1 VKIIQVVACLLKKMK
16 NKILA
21 LKYRP
26 QQFKDLIGQEVMAQT
41 ITNAIKLGKTPNAYL
56 LTGIR
61 GVGKTTTARLIAK
74 ALNCESNNNS
84 KIECSSKKFCPT
96 CQEIINSNHIDILE
110 MDAASRTGIDDVR
123 ELIENSKYSPTSA
136 KFKIFIIDE
145 VHMLSKQAFNGLL
158 KTLEEPPSSLKFI
171 LATTEVRKI
180 PVTILSRCQRFD
192 LKRVSVELLCDH
204 LKKITEEENGKIS
217 NDAIKLIARTSEGS
231 VRDSISLLDRALISQ
246 SINENKEIVDTDV
259 REMLGLADKSK
270 VISLF
275 KEVLSGNEKKAL
287 KILNELFNDGLDAKN
302 FLNDMLEVL
311 YLFSRRISLGPIEK
325 DMSISE
331 SEVQMVDEY
340 SKNIDIQDISLFW
353 QLTIKT
359 IDDLKIVG
367 NENLTLEMYIM
378 QLVHL
383 KSIDQRK
390 EVLNT
395 EIDTN
400 NLSNENLIGKQIDK
414 KSSEN
419 NTINQIKNQLKS
431 TNQIKT
437 SPIKNLK
444 KRNYQDS
451 IIEISNFQDL
461 IDQAN
466 KEKEIEL
473 KYDLERNVKLVSF
486 NKGSIDISFNEK
498 LNKNFIKTLT
508 EKLLL
513 WTGDRW
519 VISLSKN
526 SDAKSIYEKNL
537 EEKTSKL
544 HEFKKSKVA
553 QDIQKAFPDAK
564 LVDLKEGE

>member
-1 VKIIQVVACLLKKMK
+1 MT

-26 QQFKDLIGQEVMAQT
+26 QEFKDLIGQELMAQT
-41 ITNAIKLGKTPNAYL
+41 ITNAIKLNKTPNAYL

-74 ALNCESNNNS
+74 ALNCTKDFTKGE
-84 KIECSSKKFCPT
+84 KCKTGEYCHCA
-96 CQEIINSNHIDILE
+96 EIISSNHMDILE
-110 MDAASRTGIDDVR
+110 MDAASKTGIDDVR

-158 KTLEEPPSSLKFI
+158 KTLEEPPPSLKFI

-192 LKRVSVELLCDH
+192 LKRVSVEELCKH
-204 LKKITEEENGKIS
+204 LKIIADKEKGKIS
-217 NDAIKLIARTSEGS
+217 EDAIKLIARTSEGS

-246 SINENKEIVDTDV
+246 SINEGKQIEEPDV
-259 REMLGLADKSK
+259 RQMLGLADKSK
-270 VISLF
+270 IISLF
-275 KEVLSGNEKKAL
+275 KEVLTGNEKDAL
-287 KILNELFNDGLDAKN
+287 KFLHELINDGLDAKN
-302 FLNDMLEVL
+302 FLNDILEVL

-331 SEVQMVDEY
+331 AEVQMVDQY
-340 SKNIDIQDISLFW
+340 SKNIDMQDIGLFW

-359 IDDLKIVG
+359 IDDLRIVG

-383 KSIDQRK
+383 KNIDARK
-390 EVLNT
+390 ETQNLETNQQT
-395 EIDTN
+395 EESLVGKKIDDKPLETN
-400 NLSNENLIGKQIDK
+400 IP
-414 KSSEN
+414 
-419 NTINQIKNQLKS
+419 NQVKNQLKS
-431 TNQIKT
+431 TDQIKT
-437 SPIKNLK
+437 NPVKNLLK
-444 KRNYQDS
+444 DNQSAK
-451 IIEISNFQDL
+451 IEITSFQDL

-486 NKGSIDISFNEK
+486 NKGTIDISFNEK
-498 LNKNFIKTLT
+498 LNKNFIKNLT

-513 WTGDRW
+513 WTGERW
-519 VISLSKN
+519 IISLSKN
-526 SDAKSIYEKNL
+526 ADAKSIYEKNL
-537 EEKTSKL
+537 EDKSNKVE
-544 HEFKKSKVA
+544 EFKKSKIA

-564 LVDLKEGE
+564 LIDLKEEE

>member
-1 VKIIQVVACLLKKMK
+1 MT

-26 QQFKDLIGQEVMAQT
+26 QEFKDLIGQEVMAQT
-41 ITNAIKLGKTPNAYL
+41 ITNAIKLNKTPNAYL

-74 ALNCESNNNS
+74 ALNCTKDFTKGE
-84 KIECSSKKFCPT
+84 KCKTGEYCHCA
-96 CQEIINSNHIDILE
+96 EIISSNHMDILE
-110 MDAASRTGIDDVR
+110 MDAASKTGIDDVR

-158 KTLEEPPSSLKFI
+158 KTLEEPPPSLKFI

-192 LKRVSVELLCDH
+192 LKRVSVEQLCKH
-204 LKKITEEENGKIS
+204 LKIIADKEKGKIS
-217 NDAIKLIARTSEGS
+217 EDAIKLIARTSEGS

-246 SINENKEIVDTDV
+246 SINEGKQIEEPDV
-259 REMLGLADKSK
+259 RQMLGLADKSK
-270 VISLF
+270 IISLF
-275 KEVLSGNEKKAL
+275 KEVLSGNEKDAL
-287 KILNELFNDGLDAKN
+287 KFLHELFNDGLDAKN
-302 FLNDMLEVL
+302 FLNDILEVL

-331 SEVQMVDEY
+331 AEVQMVDQY
-340 SKNIDIQDISLFW
+340 SKNIDMQDIGLFW

-359 IDDLKIVG
+359 IDDLRIVG

-383 KSIDQRK
+383 KNIDARK
-390 EVLNT
+390 ETQNLETNQQT
-395 EIDTN
+395 EESLVGKKIDDKPLETN
-400 NLSNENLIGKQIDK
+400 IP
-414 KSSEN
+414 
-419 NTINQIKNQLKS
+419 NQVKNQLKS
-431 TNQIKT
+431 TDQIKT
-437 SPIKNLK
+437 NPVKNLLK
-444 KRNYQDS
+444 DNQSAK
-451 IIEISNFQDL
+451 IEITSFQDL

-486 NKGSIDISFNEK
+486 NKGTIDISFNEK
-498 LNKNFIKTLT
+498 LNKNFIKNLT

-513 WTGDRW
+513 WTGERW
-519 VISLSKN
+519 IISLSKN
-526 SDAKSIYEKNL
+526 ADAKSIYEKNL
-537 EEKTSKL
+537 EDKSNKVE
-544 HEFKKSKVA
+544 EFKKSKIA

-564 LVDLKEGE
+564 LIDLKEEE

>member
-1 VKIIQVVACLLKKMK
+1 MT

-26 QQFKDLIGQEVMAQT
+26 QEFKDLIGQEVMAKT
-41 ITNAIKLGKTPNAYL
+41 ITNAIKIGKTPNAYL

-74 ALNCESNNNS
+74 ALNCQKNVDT
-84 KIECSSKKFCPT
+84 KITCSSEKFCPT

-110 MDAASRTGIDDVR
+110 MDAASKTGIDDVR

-158 KTLEEPPSSLKFI
+158 KTLEEPPPSLKFI

-192 LKRVSVELLCDH
+192 LKRVGIEELSAH
-204 LKKITEEENGKIS
+204 LKKIASKENGKIS
-217 NDAIKLIARTSEGS
+217 EDAIKLVARTSEGS

-246 SINENKEIVDTDV
+246 SINQDKQIEETDV
-259 REMLGLADKSK
+259 RQMLGLADKSK
-270 VISLF
+270 IISLL
-275 KEVLSGNEKKAL
+275 KEVLSGNEKDAL
-287 KILNELFNDGLDAKN
+287 KFLHELINDGLDAKN
-302 FLNDMLEVL
+302 FLNDILEVL

-331 SEVQMVDEY
+331 AEVQMVDQY
-340 SKNIDIQDISLFW
+340 SKNIDMQDIGLFW

-359 IDDLKIVG
+359 IDDLRIVG

-383 KSIDQRK
+383 KNIESRNQTSNLD
-390 EVLNT
+390 N
-395 EIDTN
+395 DN
-400 NLSNENLIGKQIDK
+400 NQTYNENLIGKKNDDK
-414 KSSEN
+414 PLETN
-419 NTINQIKNQLKS
+419 IPNQVKNQLKS
-431 TNQIKT
+431 TDQIKT
-437 SPIKNLK
+437 NPAENLSK
-444 KRNYQDS
+444 DFQGTK
-451 IIEISNFQDL
+451 IEIKSLQDL

-473 KYDLERNVKLVSF
+473 KFDLERNVKLVSF
-486 NKGSIDISFNEK
+486 SRGQIDISFNEK
-498 LNKNFIKTLT
+498 LNKSFIKDLT

-513 WTGDRW
+513 WTGERW
-519 VISLSKN
+519 IISLSKN
-526 SDAKSIYEKNL
+526 SSAKSIYEKKQQDQSDKIEN
-537 EEKTSKL
+537 
-544 HEFKKSKVA
+544 FKKSKIV
-553 QDIQKAFPDAK
+553 QDIKKAFPDAK
-564 LVDLKEGE
+564 LIDLKEDK

>member
-1 VKIIQVVACLLKKMK
+1 MN

-26 QQFKDLIGQEVMAQT
+26 QEFKDLIGQDVMAKT
-41 ITNAIKLGKTPNAYL
+41 ITNAIKLEKTPNAYL

-74 ALNCESNNNS
+74 ALNCQKNDDS
-84 KIECSSKKFCPT
+84 KIICSGEKFCPT

-110 MDAASRTGIDDVR
+110 MDAASKTGIDDVR

-192 LKRVSVELLCDH
+192 LKRVGVEQLCLH
-204 LKKITEEENGKIS
+204 LKKIAEKEKGKIS
-217 NDAIKLIARTSEGS
+217 EDAIKLIAKTSEGS
-231 VRDSISLLDRALISQ
+231 VRDSISLLDRALISP
-246 SINENKEIVDTDV
+246 SINENKIVEEPDV
-259 REMLGLADKSK
+259 RQMLGLADKSK
-270 VISLF
+270 VILLF
-275 KEVLSGNEKKAL
+275 KEVLKGNEKDAL
-287 KILNELFNDGLDAKN
+287 KFLHELINNGLDAKN
-302 FLNDMLEVL
+302 FLNDILEVL

-331 SEVQMVDEY
+331 AEGKMIDQY
-340 SKNIDIQDISLFW
+340 SKNIDMQDIGLLW

-359 IDDLKIVG
+359 IDDLRIVG

-378 QLVHL
+378 QLVYL
-383 KSIDQRK
+383 K
-390 EVLNT
+390 N
-395 EIDTN
+395 IDTKKEIAN
-400 NLSNENLIGKQIDK
+400 LENDSIQLSNESLAGEKIDEQPRETNIQNK
-414 KSSEN
+414 
-419 NTINQIKNQLKS
+419 TKNQLKS

-437 SPIKNLK
+437 NPVKNLLK
-444 KRNYQDS
+444 DNQSVK
-451 IIEISNFQDL
+451 IEITSFQDL

-486 NKGSIDISFNEK
+486 NKGTIDISFNEK
-498 LNKNFIKTLT
+498 LNKNFIKNLSD
-508 EKLLL
+508 KLLL
-513 WTGDRW
+513 WTGERW
-519 VISLSKN
+519 IISLSKN
-526 SDAKSIYEKNL
+526 ANAKSIYEKNL
-537 EEKTSKL
+537 EEKSNKVD
-544 HEFKKSKVA
+544 EFKKSKIA

-564 LVDLKEGE
+564 LIDLKEEE